1 MGDVTLP
8 SGEKQK
14 TKSMFKLVALQT
26 KTAVGRGGGERSI
39 CLNPEYEKYI
49 GSNLDWK

>member
-14 TKSMFKLVALQT
+14 TKGMFKLVALQT
-26 KTAVGRGGGERSI
+26 KNAVERGGGERST
-39 CLNPEYEKYI
+39 CLNPGCMK
-49 GSNLDWK
+49 NT